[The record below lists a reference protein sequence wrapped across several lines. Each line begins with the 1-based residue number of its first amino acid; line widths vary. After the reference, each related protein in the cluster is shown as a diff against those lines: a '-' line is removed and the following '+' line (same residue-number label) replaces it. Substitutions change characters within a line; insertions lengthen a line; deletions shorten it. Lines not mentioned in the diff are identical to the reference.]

1 MARQLTPFGRFLLVV
16 CGLALI
22 GYGLCRYG
30 VLDRIAA
37 RRSPPTS
44 KAEGTVSRD
53 DFGPGE
59 PGRHR
64 RPRRARPRSPG
75 GTRLNRPI

>member
-22 GYGLCRYG
+22 GYGLWRYG
-30 VLDRIAA
+30 VLDRIAGLVA
-37 RRSPPTS
+37 PDR

-53 DFGPGE
+53 DFGPVS
-59 PGRHR
+59 R
-64 RPRRARPRSPG
+64 
-75 GTRLNRPI
+75 